1 MIYLF
6 VNNIIMGQRIILSEN
21 EKRNIQ
27 KMYGLI
33 SEQEKNNED
42 KSLCIIRG
50 ILSSNDD
57 SIGTKASNT
66 FKNITG
72 QRSDIGGCEI
82 YSGVFAKEV
91 LPSLTKDNFN
101 RYEKQLQS
109 EGVIKGSLLS
119 SLINIMGGQG
129 CQYGVAIFKK
139 INDMTRINDL
149 INSCKDS
156 EYLKSYLK
164 EQPMLHK
171 HMVRL
176 LYGERFNQLSS
187 KISNEGIKSVLQKIM
202 GAETIDDS
210 KREIDKYGK
219 DKFVQEYNQE
229 QDRNTKTEINNILRE
244 LFGDEGFDSL
254 SNGNLQN
261 IFN

>member
-1 MIYLF
+1 
-6 VNNIIMGQRIILSEN
+6 MGQRIILSEE
-21 EKRNIQ
+21 EKLNIQ

-50 ILSSNDD
+50 IFSTNDD
-57 SIGTKASNT
+57 SFMTKASNT

-82 YSGVFAKEV
+82 YRGVFAKEV

-109 EGVIKGSLLS
+109 EGIIKGSLLS
-119 SLINIMGGQG
+119 ALINIMGGQG

-156 EYLKSYLK
+156 PNLKSYLLK
-164 EQPMLHK
+164 EQPHMYK
-171 HMVRL
+171 HMIRL
-176 LYGERFNQLSS
+176 LYGKQLQQLLS
-187 KISNEGIKSVLQKIM
+187 KITNEGIRGVLQNIM
-202 GAETIDDS
+202 GGETIDDS
-210 KREIDKYGK
+210 KRVIDQYGK

-229 QDRNTKTEINNILRE
+229 QDRNTRTQINNILRQ
-244 LFGDEGFDSL
+244 LFANQGFDSL
-254 SNGNLQN
+254 SNGDLQN